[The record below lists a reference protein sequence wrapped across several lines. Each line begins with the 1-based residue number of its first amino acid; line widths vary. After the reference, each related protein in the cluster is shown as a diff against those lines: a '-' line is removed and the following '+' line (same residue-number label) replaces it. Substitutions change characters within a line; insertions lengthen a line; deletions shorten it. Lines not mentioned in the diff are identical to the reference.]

1 MDKKM
6 YETPSMEE
14 IEIGT
19 QTMLA
24 SSYPSDVDE
33 NTEIDNN
40 GVYGD

>member
-24 SSYPSDVDE
+24 SSFPSDVDE
-33 NTEIDNN
+33 NTEIDNS
-40 GVYGD
+40 GIYGD